1 MKRRQDVLRRDYW
14 AQRVGAWFPDRQII
28 LRTDSQIRYLKVSK
42 NFQLASLAVLALALG
57 WGIFTS
63 TTYFAF
69 NDILR
74 SKDAQISASHD
85 NYQNLLGEVSQY
97 QARFSVLTKELQ
109 KNHAMMLDLVENN
122 ATLQLNLRS
131 TQKNLETSQAKQ
143 AEIDTARTNLRDKLT
158 SIETELGSMTSRNFE
173 LKGNLNTMTNH
184 LQTAMSERAEMQIAN
199 QALQGQV
206 AQLEAEVSRLHQ
218 TETEVIAR
226 LAKRTQDGIVFM
238 ERVFARAG
246 LDADEFLEQIAMN
259 ANATGGDA
267 PVGSREDEAEPADD
281 SSEQAASDEE
291 LAVEAAELQEKE
303 TDEAPQAPGIEM
315 LIARRPVPT
324 AQGGPFIA
332 TTPMVPLPQSGEKLK
347 ASLSSLEERLGRWD
361 ELRQLM
367 RTAPL
372 PSPLDQFQLSS
383 SFGKRRDPIRQ
394 RWAMHYGLDLR
405 APLNSMVYAT
415 APGVVTVASVQNDYG
430 RLIEIDHG
438 MGFKTRYAHLNKI
451 LVRVGQKVEYRDNI
465 GLLGN
470 SGRSTGPHLHYEIA
484 HNGRPVDPM
493 RFLKA
498 GKYVYKGQ

>member
-1 MKRRQDVLRRDYW
+1 MKRRHDVLQRDYW
-14 AQRVGAWFPDRQII
+14 AQRIGAWFPDRQII
-28 LRTDSQIRYLKVSK
+28 LRTDSHIRYVKVSK
-42 NFQLASLAVLALALG
+42 NVQLLAVGVFALTLG
-57 WGIFTS
+57 WGVFTS

-74 SKDAQISASHD
+74 SKDVEISSAHD
-85 NYQNLLGEVSQY
+85 DYRNLLGEVSQY

-131 TQKNLETSQAKQ
+131 AQKNLETSQAKQ
-143 AEIDTARTNLRDKLT
+143 AEVDIARTSLRDKLT
-158 SIETELGSMTSRNFE
+158 SIETELGNMTSRNFE
-173 LKGNLNTMTNH
+173 LKGNLNAVTSN
-184 LQTAMSERAEMQIAN
+184 LQMAMNERAEVQITN
-199 QALQGQV
+199 QKLKGQV
-206 AQLEAEVSRLHQ
+206 TQLEEEVSRLHQ
-218 TETEVIAR
+218 SETEVIAR

-246 LDADEFLEQIAMN
+246 LNADEFLAQLASN
-259 ANATGGDA
+259 APASTSDG
-267 PVGSREDEAEPADD
+267 PLGSREDEAEPADD
-281 SSEQAASDEE
+281 AGEQATSGEE
-291 LAVEAAELQEKE
+291 LAVEIAELQEKE
-303 TDEAPQAPGIEM
+303 LDETPQAPGIEM

-332 TTPMVPLPQSGEKLK
+332 TTPMMPLPQSGEKLK
-347 ASLSSLEERLGRWD
+347 ASLTSLEERLERWD
-361 ELRQLM
+361 DLRQLM
-367 RTAPL
+367 RSAPL
-372 PSPLDQFQLSS
+372 PSPLDQFQISS
-383 SFGKRRDPIRQ
+383 EFGKRRDPIRQ

-405 APLNSMVYAT
+405 APVNSMVYST
-415 APGVVTVASVQNDYG
+415 APGVVTVASTQNEYG
-430 RLIEIDHG
+430 RLVEIDHG
-438 MGFKTRYAHLNKI
+438 MGFRTRYAHLNKI
-451 LVRVGQKVEYRDNI
+451 LVKVGQKVEYRDNI

>member
-1 MKRRQDVLRRDYW
+1 MKRRHDVLQRDYW
-14 AQRVGAWFPDRQII
+14 AQRISAWFPDRQII

-42 NFQLASLAVLALALG
+42 NFQLLTFGAIALTLG
-57 WGIFTS
+57 WGLFTS

-74 SKDAQISASHD
+74 SKDAQIIASHD

-122 ATLQLNLRS
+122 ASLQLNLRS
-131 TQKNLETSQAKQ
+131 AQKNLETSQAKQ
-143 AEIDTARTNLRDKLT
+143 AEVDTARSNLREKLA
-158 SIETELGSMTSRNFE
+158 SIETELGSMTNRNFE
-173 LKGNLNTMTNH
+173 LKGNLNAVTSN
-184 LQTAMSERAEMQIAN
+184 LQSAMNERAEMQITN
-199 QALQGQV
+199 QKLMGQV
-206 AQLEAEVSRLHQ
+206 TQLEEEVSRLHQ
-218 TETEVIAR
+218 TETEVVAR

-246 LDADEFLEQIAMN
+246 LNADEFLAQLAMN
-259 ANATGGDA
+259 ANAAATSDV

-281 SSEQAASDEE
+281 SAEQAASGEE
-291 LAVEAAELQEKE
+291 MAETAELQDKDIE
-303 TDEAPQAPGIEM
+303 EAPQARGIEM
-315 LIARRPVPT
+315 LIARRAVPT
-324 AQGGPFIA
+324 GQGGPFIA
-332 TTPMVPLPQSGEKLK
+332 TTPMMPLPQSGEKLK
-347 ASLSSLEERLGRWD
+347 ASLSNLEERLGRWD
-361 ELRQLM
+361 DLRQLM

-383 SFGKRRDPIRQ
+383 EFGKRRDPIRQ

-415 APGVVTVASVQNDYG
+415 APGVVTVASAQNEYG
-430 RLIEIDHG
+430 RLVEIDHG

-451 LVRVGQKVEYRDNI
+451 LVQVGQKVDYRDNI

>member
-1 MKRRQDVLRRDYW
+1 MKPRHDVLRREFW
-14 AQRVGAWFPDRQII
+14 AQRISAWFPDRQII
-28 LRTDSQIRYLKVSK
+28 LRTDSHIRYVKVSK
-42 NFQLASLAVLALALG
+42 NFQLASVGALTTALG

-74 SKDAQISASHD
+74 SKDAQISTAHD
-85 NYQNLLGEVSQY
+85 NYRNLLGEVSQY

-131 TQKNLETSQAKQ
+131 AQKNLETSQAKQ
-143 AEIDTARTNLRDKLT
+143 AEIDTARSNLRDKLT
-158 SIETELGSMTSRNFE
+158 SIETELGGMTSRNFE
-173 LKGNLNTMTNH
+173 LKGTLNTVTSN
-184 LQTAMSERAEMQIAN
+184 LQMAMNERAEMQITN
-199 QALQGQV
+199 QKLKGQV
-206 AQLEAEVSRLHQ
+206 TQLEEEVSRLHQ
-218 TETEVIAR
+218 SEAEVIAR

-246 LDADEFLEQIAMN
+246 LNADEFLAQLAMN
-259 ANATGGDA
+259 ANAANSDA
-267 PVGSREDEAEPADD
+267 PVGSREDEAEPDD
-281 SSEQAASDEE
+281 SGEQVASGEE

-303 TDEAPQAPGIEM
+303 IDEAPQAPGVEM

-324 AQGGPFIA
+324 GQGGPFIA
-332 TTPMVPLPQSGEKLK
+332 TTPMMPLPQSGEKLK

-361 ELRQLM
+361 DLRQLM
-367 RTAPL
+367 RSAPL

-383 SFGKRRDPIRQ
+383 EFGKRRDPIRQ

-415 APGVVTVASVQNDYG
+415 APGVVTVASSQNEYG
-430 RLIEIDHG
+430 RLVEIDHG

-451 LVRVGQKVEYRDNI
+451 LVQVGQKVDYRDNI